1 MMYMSDITKYKG
13 SDNKQQKEENDMTTV
28 DKEAMKTGLAGMYA
42 NLLIFEDLSKGFEE
56 DVGGGSVDEQAIAN
70 VMKVV
75 QEMAQRYYAISKVQY
90 KNLFGEE
97 FEDNGFGGID
107 RQGQGEQRGDGAS
120 VPEAGPERGEVET
133 AEGSDAGGLGERVG
147 EGAEHGSGDR
157 DGHDTDTR
165 E

>member
-1 MMYMSDITKYKG
+1 MYMSDITKYKG
-13 SDNKQQKEENDMTTV
+13 NDNKQTMKGTKTMV

-42 NLLIFEDLSKGFEE
+42 NLLIFEDLSKGFEV

-147 EGAEHGSGDR
+147 EGAEHGGGDR